1 MTETML
7 QRVTR
12 ILQDLPSATGRAA
25 NSAEAAH
32 DAATTLLK
40 AMREPGAGMAEAG
53 AEVVPGD
60 DPAIHAEVA
69 TDVWRA
75 MIDEALNGDF
85 AEHPAVTGEDDA
97 ARQEAGRSHDERDD
111 WTL

>member
-12 ILQDLPSATGRAA
+12 ILQDLTSETTSPEGMR
-25 NSAEAAH
+25 
-32 DAATTLLK
+32 DAAVTLLK

-53 AEVVPGD
+53 AEVVPGE
-60 DPAIHAEVA
+60 DPAVHAEVA

-85 AEHPAVTGEDDA
+85 AEHPALTTEDDA
-97 ARQEAGRSHDERDD
+97 SRPEPRHAHDERDD
-111 WTL
+111 WQL

>member
-12 ILQDLPSATGRAA
+12 TLQDLTSATG
-25 NSAEAAH
+25 SAEGAR
-32 DAATTLLK
+32 DAAMTLLK

-75 MIDEALNGDF
+75 MIDEALNEDF
-85 AEHPAVTGEDDA
+85 AEHPAMAGEEDV
-97 ARQEAGRSHDERDD
+97 ARQQSGRSHDERDD
-111 WTL
+111 WQL

>member
-7 QRVTR
+7 QRVAR
-12 ILQDLPSATGRAA
+12 ALQELTSATESPEGTR
-25 NSAEAAH
+25 
-32 DAATTLLK
+32 DAALILLK

-85 AEHPAVTGEDDA
+85 AEHPAMTNEEDA
-97 ARQEAGRSHDERDD
+97 TRQTVGRSHDERDD
-111 WTL
+111 WQL

>member
-12 ILQDLPSATGRAA
+12 TLQDLTSAPGHP
-25 NSAEAAH
+25 EATR
-32 DAATTLLK
+32 DAAMTLLK
-40 AMREPGAGMAEAG
+40 AMREPGAGMAEVG
-53 AEVVPGD
+53 AELVPGD
-60 DPAIHAEVA
+60 EPAIHAEVA

-85 AEHPAVTGEDDA
+85 AEHPALAAEEDA
-97 ARQEAGRSHDERDD
+97 TRPEPRHSHDERDD